1 MPSVLISSAGR
12 KVSLVRLF
20 QKAAGTYGWNVIVG
34 DCDPL
39 APSVYM
45 GDESVRL
52 PRVNTPEYIPFLLE
66 FARSHQVRLIVPS
79 IDGELLPL
87 AENSDQFLTVGCRP
101 LISAAEFVTICRD
114 KWATALRFSSCG
126 VATPASWLPATLNG
140 HPLPEKLFIKPR
152 DGSASIDAYSATREN
167 MSRVLAMVPNPII
180 QEQLHGTEITIDAL
194 IDFRG
199 IVLHYVPRIR
209 IRTMAG
215 ESIQGRT
222 ISDDSLREW
231 LSACLEA
238 CAQMGG
244 RGVLTLQAF
253 LTAGGPILTEV
264 NPRFGGGFP
273 LSYAAGAH
281 YPQWILELL
290 ENGQVPARLG
300 EYRSDLYMSRYYQ
313 EHFFTAETL
322 REPASS

>member
-1 MPSVLISSAGR
+1 M
-12 KVSLVRLF
+12 
-20 QKAAGTYGWNVIVG
+20 G

-52 PRVNTPEYIPFLLE
+52 PPVNTPDYIPFLLD
-66 FARSHQVRLIVPS
+66 FVRSHRVRLIVPS

-87 AENSDQFLTVGCRP
+87 AENAAQFLAVGCQP
-101 LISAAEFVTICRD
+101 LISSAEFVSVCRD
-114 KWATALRFSSCG
+114 KWTTSLRFSSCG

-140 HPLPEKLFIKPR
+140 HSLPEKLFIKPR
-152 DGSASIDAYSATREN
+152 DGSASLHAYPATVES
-167 MSRVLAMVPNPII
+167 MSRVLPMVPNPII
-180 QEQLHGTEITIDAL
+180 QEQLYGTEITIDAL
-194 IDFRG
+194 IDLRG
-199 IVLHYVPRIR
+199 VVLHYVPRIR

-222 ISDDSLREW
+222 ISDDSLREF
-231 LSACLEA
+231 LGACLGA
-238 CAQMGG
+238 CSQMGG

-253 LTAGGPILTEV
+253 LTAGGPVLTEV

-273 LSYAAGAH
+273 LSYEAGAH
-281 YPQWILELL
+281 YPQWILALL

-300 EYRSDLYMSRYYQ
+300 QYRSDLYMSRYYQ
-313 EHFFTAETL
+313 EHFFTAEIL
-322 REPASS
+322 HEPASS